1 MPSSIRLY
9 TQNDCPYCVIMKKK
23 LDTWGY
29 GYSEINVSENLQ
41 GKVFLKDRG
50 HRTVPQLYHGET
62 NLNAGVDTV
71 NFERRHLEIM
81 LLEATYENDGGVEMF
96 G

>member
-1 MPSSIRLY
+1 
-9 TQNDCPYCVIMKKK
+9 MKKK

-41 GKVFLKDRG
+41 GKGFLKDRG

-81 LLEATYENDGGVEMF
+81 LLEATYEYDGGVEMF

>member
-1 MPSSIRLY
+1 MPNSIRLY

-23 LDTWGY
+23 LDEWGF
-29 GYSEINVSENLQ
+29 GYKEINVSENLLAK
-41 GKVFLKDRG
+41 GFLKDRG

-62 NLNAGVDTV
+62 NLNADIDTI
-71 NFERRHLEIM
+71 NFEQRHLELM
-81 LLEATYENDGGVEMF
+81 LLDANYDHDGGVEMF

>member
-1 MPSSIRLY
+1 MSNLIRLY

-29 GYSEINVSENLQ
+29 RYIEINVSENLL
-41 GKVFLKDRG
+41 GKGFLKERG
-50 HRTVPQLYHGET
+50 HRTVPQLYHGEY
-62 NLNAGVDTV
+62 NLNAGIET
-71 NFERRHLEIM
+71 NQFEMRHLELM
-81 LLEATYENDGGVEMF
+81 LLEATHDNDSGVEMF

>member
-41 GKVFLKDRG
+41 GKGFLKDRG

-81 LLEATYENDGGVEMF
+81 LLEATHEYDGGVEMF